1 VIKHKLLKVRLVQ
14 GRKLPQTYACRKC
27 GRTYSL
33 VEYEESRFCRDC
45 AVYLMPESKVAKSL
59 KKIRKAVKSKV
70 SEKGMLPENY
80 ELRKGQMEFIQEAT
94 EALKSKR
101 VFMGSAPCGIGK
113 SLASLL
119 AVLPQLEKDKLI
131 VCFRTRSQLHIYLKE
146 LKALSRGLS
155 VVSFFSKQDMCPL
168 RMKARL
174 SYIDFFEE
182 CKRLKE
188 NCESSTKP
196 YCKFY
201 WNNIRAKKQAD
212 ELALDYAQKILPPN
226 ETVELMAMRGFCA
239 YEALKRILNRVN
251 VFLGTYHYVFDA
263 GIRRTLLKSLGVDL
277 SRVFLIVDEAHN
289 LPSFAREL
297 LSDKL
302 TRYTVE
308 SALKETDSFSHDSQA
323 LVREYLDIL
332 LDQVFQHAQRTLKR
346 EELKQLNPQKIGDL
360 FLAGSGVSGLEVAG
374 VLKEY
379 GEYVKEKRLE
389 SGSERVLSYNYRV
402 GTFIENFLG
411 NDETGHIHL
420 ISKDKNDRVALEV
433 RSFDGRMVTNPVLR
447 QARGSVLMSGFLSPP
462 EVYRDLTLSEPSSVC
477 LKEFDSPF
485 PPENRLIVVATD
497 VSSEFKRRNS
507 EMLGKWRS
515 YIETISAANQGNIA
529 VFFTSYGLM
538 HKVLPLMRTNRK
550 MIVELQKT
558 SRIQVIEQM
567 TNRSDNML
575 FGVMGG
581 KLGEGIDYPN
591 NILTCVVAVGLPYAT
606 WDVYQKALM
615 EHLERQF
622 PQKGRTYAYLAP
634 AILRLIQTCGRVH
647 RSANDKGCIVILDE
661 RVAHPHIKQQLPSYF
676 QKEMRV
682 VKSAVD
688 CNELI
693 KEFWKK
699 PHALR
704 PD

>member
-1 VIKHKLLKVRLVQ
+1 M
-14 GRKLPQTYACRKC
+14 PQTYACREC
-27 GRTYSL
+27 GRTYSFE
-33 VEYEESRFCRDC
+33 EYEESRFCRDC

-70 SEKGMLPENY
+70 SEKGVLPENY
-80 ELRKGQMEFIQEAT
+80 ELRKGQMEFIHEAT
-94 EALKSKR
+94 EALKNKE

-119 AVLPQLEKDKLI
+119 AVLPQLEKNKLI

-168 RMKARL
+168 RIKVSL
-174 SYIDFFEE
+174 SYFDFFEE
-182 CKRLKE
+182 CKRLKD

-226 ETVELMAMRGFCA
+226 EAVKLMAMRGFCA
-239 YEALKRILNRVN
+239 YEALRRILNQVN

-263 GIRRTLLKSLGVDL
+263 EIRHALLKSFGVDL

-308 SALKETDSFSHDSQA
+308 SALKETDGFSHDSLA
-323 LVREYLDIL
+323 LVREYLSIL
-332 LDQVFQHAQRTLKR
+332 IEQVFQHAQRILKS
-346 EELKQLNPQKIGDL
+346 EELKQLNPQEISDL
-360 FLAGSGVSGLEVAG
+360 FLAGSGVSGLEAAG
-374 VLKEY
+374 ILQEY
-379 GEYVKEKRLE
+379 GEYVKEERLE
-389 SGSERVLSYNYRV
+389 SGSERILSYNYRV
-402 GTFIENFLG
+402 GTFMENFLG
-411 NDETGHIHL
+411 NDGMEHIHL
-420 ISKDKNDRVALEV
+420 ISKDKNNRIALEV

-447 QARGSVLMSGFLSPP
+447 QTRGSVLMSGFLSPP
-462 EVYRDLTLSEPSSVC
+462 EVYRDLTLSEPSNVC

-485 PPENRLIVVATD
+485 PPENRLIIVATD

-507 EMLGKWRS
+507 EMLDKWRN
-515 YIETISAANQGNIA
+515 YIETISDANQGNMA

-558 SRIQVIEQM
+558 RRSEVIEQM
-567 TNRSDNML
+567 ARRSDNML

-581 KLGEGIDYPN
+581 KLSEGIDYPN

-615 EHLERQF
+615 EHLEHQF
-622 PQKGRTYAYLAP
+622 PQKGRTYAYSAP

-647 RSANDKGCIVILDE
+647 RSANDKGCIVILDG
-661 RVAHPHIKQQLPSYF
+661 RVAHPNIKQQLPVYF
-676 QKEMRV
+676 QKEM
-682 VKSAVD
+682 KIAKNAVD

-693 KEFWKK
+693 KGFWKK
-699 PHALR
+699 AACTKT
-704 PD
+704 

>member
-1 VIKHKLLKVRLVQ
+1 
-14 GRKLPQTYACRKC
+14 LPQTYVCRKC
-27 GRTYSL
+27 GKTYSFE
-33 VEYEESRFCRDC
+33 EYEESLFCRDC
-45 AVYLMPESKVAKSL
+45 DTYLMPKSKVAMSL
-59 KKIRKAVKSKV
+59 KKIRKAVKGRV
-70 SEKGMLPENY
+70 SEKGGLPENY
-80 ELRKGQMEFIQEAT
+80 ELRKGQMEFIHEAT
-94 EALKSKR
+94 EALKNKR

-119 AVLPQLEKDKLI
+119 TVLPQLEKCKLI

-146 LKALSRGLS
+146 LKALSRGLF

-168 RMKARL
+168 RLKASL
-174 SYIDFFEE
+174 SYFDFFEE
-182 CKRLKE
+182 CKRLKD

-201 WNNIRAKKQAD
+201 WNNVRAKKQAD
-212 ELALDYAQKILPPN
+212 ELALDCAQKILPPN
-226 ETVELMAMRGFCA
+226 DAVRLMATRGFCA
-239 YEALKRILNRVN
+239 YEALKRILNQVN

-263 GIRRTLLKSLGVDL
+263 GIRHALLKSLGADL

-308 SALKETDSFSHDSQA
+308 GALKETESFSHDSLA
-323 LVREYLDIL
+323 LVREYLNVLIE
-332 LDQVFQHAQRTLKR
+332 QVFEHAQRLLKS
-346 EELKQLNPQKIGDL
+346 EELKQLNPQEISDL
-360 FLAGSGVSGLEVAG
+360 FLVGSGVSGLEAAG
-374 VLKEY
+374 ILQEY

-389 SGSERVLSYNYRV
+389 SGSERILSYNHRV
-402 GTFIENFLG
+402 GMFMENFLR
-411 NDETGHIHL
+411 NDGIEHIYL
-420 ISKDKNDRVALEV
+420 ISKDKNNRIAMEV

-462 EVYRDLTLSEPSSVC
+462 EVYRDLILSEPGNVC

-485 PPENRLIVVATD
+485 PPENRLIIVATD

-507 EMLGKWRS
+507 EMLGKWRN
-515 YIETISAANQGNIA
+515 YVETISDANQGNMA

-538 HKVLPLMRTNRK
+538 HKVLPLIRTNRK

-558 SRIQVIEQM
+558 RRSEVIEQM
-567 TNRSDNML
+567 ARRSDNML

-581 KLGEGIDYPN
+581 KLSEGIDYPN

-615 EHLERQF
+615 EYLEHQF

-647 RSANDKGCIVILDE
+647 RSANDKGCIVILDG
-661 RVAHPHIKQQLPSYF
+661 RVAHPNIKEQLPLYF
-676 QKEMRV
+676 QKEMIIA
-682 VKSAVD
+682 KSADD
-688 CNELI
+688 CNELLRG
-693 KEFWKK
+693 FWQKSRL
-699 PHALR
+699 H
-704 PD
+704 